1 MRSQIYQVN
10 DIYEMAKERINRKFD
25 FNIAVSGPR
34 GNGKSTF
41 LFKLFSKFKQ
51 FRPRNNLVYKRK
63 DVMKLLE
70 QQKYGVIMDDEAIRT
85 GYKRNFFETD
95 QKLLVQM
102 LNMYR
107 DNFNVYGMA
116 IPNFYSLDKGLRD
129 LIKMHIQ
136 IVERG
141 VGVIHIAQS
150 SLYSDDAWDV
160 NYNKKI
166 EEKWAKTKKANPN
179 FKPPY
184 QKLSTFYGYVKFR
197 DLTKAQRRTYENLK
211 YKKRKEMYD
220 EEIQTEVQKE
230 ASAYERMLDVIL
242 KGGVTKSMLIKLCV
256 MNGLKYNIVVNRLNM
271 MLKDRGI
278 EETLSKFI
286 INENVNN
293 IHSSLNS
300 PKISQNLRL
309 PVI

>member
-1 MRSQIYQVN
+1 MRSQIYQLH
-10 DIYEMAKERINRKFD
+10 DLYEMAKERINNKFD

-51 FRPRNNLVYKRK
+51 FRPRNHLIYKRK

-70 QQKYGVIMDDEAIRT
+70 GNKYGVIMDDEAIRT

-166 EEKWAKTKKANPN
+166 EERWGERKKKNPN

-184 QKLSTFYGYVKFR
+184 HKLSTFYGYVHFK
-197 DLTKAQRRTYENLK
+197 DLTKAQRRVYENLK
-211 YKKRKEMYD
+211 AKKRKEMYD
-220 EEIQTEVQKE
+220 DEMNQEVKKE

-293 IHSSLNS
+293 IHSNLNP
-300 PKISQNLRL
+300 PKIPQNLRL